1 MRADDFVALRR
12 DDWNRLEDLLAQA
25 SDGRMTALTPARVLT
40 AAGLYR
46 RATAD
51 LARAQRDWRGQPVHR
66 YLNGLVARGHGVI
79 YRRTG
84 SFGHRLR
91 HFYLESLPRTYRES
105 WRYVVTAAA
114 LFFFPVIVSYFVM
127 LAHPH
132 PSYFL
137 RGSKPGESVRH

>member
-25 SDGRMTALTPARVLT
+25 SDGRMKAFRRARVLT

-46 RATAD
+46 GARAD
-51 LARAQRDWRGQPVHR
+51 FARAQRVWPGQPVHR
-66 YLNGLVARGHGVI
+66 YRNGFVARGHGVI

-91 HFYLESLPRTYRES
+91 RFYLETLP
-105 WRYVVTAAA
+105 
-114 LFFFPVIVSYFVM
+114 
-127 LAHPH
+127 
-132 PSYFL
+132 
-137 RGSKPGESVRH
+137 